1 MAAGSAAAQATVDNF
16 MGTPSGLAAG
26 AISIGA
32 FTCITNATVGV

>member
-26 AISIGA
+26 AIGA
-32 FTCITNATVGV
+32 FTCIINATVGV